1 MSATA
6 QAPSSTPTVVSFLAR
21 PSPRNS
27 SSKYKGVVPQ
37 SNGHSGAQIYKKHQR
52 VWVGTF
58 NEEDKAARAYNIVA
72 QHFRG
77 RDAVTNLKPFAA
89 IAESEFLNSHSK
101 FEILLHKHT
110 YDNKLQH
117 NTRGGRRRH
126 NADTALS
133 GVCDTKART
142 VVGGV
147 SWNIIILVVH
157 CPSFSESS
165 YDGIND
171 MSWMVKRFFLPFSRL
186 ALASMSFHLRVMIL
200 ADLGD
205 INVKVLIWVSGTIVL
220 LDGEVLLVGKEGG
233 FHDTEEKGVLELL

>member
-133 GVCDTKART
+133 GSDDL
-142 VVGGV
+142 GL
-147 SWNIIILVVH
+147 SPF
-157 CPSFSESS
+157 PS
-165 YDGIND
+165 
-171 MSWMVKRFFLPFSRL
+171 L
-186 ALASMSFHLRVMIL
+186 ALIL
-200 ADLGD
+200 PIVVADLGD

>member
-133 GVCDTKART
+133 GVCDTKAPSSPLRISQSSPLHGLLQANDSQDCVT
-142 VVGGV
+142 SYLNDHQAIV
-147 SWNIIILVVH
+147 S
-157 CPSFSESS
+157 SS
-165 YDGIND
+165 MAYIRSNE
-171 MSWMVKRFFLPFSRL
+171 RP
-186 ALASMSFHLRVMIL
+186 
-200 ADLGD
+200 
-205 INVKVLIWVSGTIVL
+205 
-220 LDGEVLLVGKEGG
+220 
-233 FHDTEEKGVLELL
+233 

>member
-186 ALASMSFHLRVMIL
+186 ALASMSFHLR

>member
-133 GVCDTKART
+133 GVCDTKAR
-142 VVGGV
+142 V
-147 SWNIIILVVH
+147 SN
-157 CPSFSESS
+157 
-165 YDGIND
+165 
-171 MSWMVKRFFLPFSRL
+171 
-186 ALASMSFHLRVMIL
+186 
-200 ADLGD
+200 
-205 INVKVLIWVSGTIVL
+205 
-220 LDGEVLLVGKEGG
+220 
-233 FHDTEEKGVLELL
+233 